1 MSAGTDVLATM
12 PWGDC
17 LVPPASAP
25 ADLVASVRRSR
36 GGYTPGWVSRF
47 APLPWL
53 VRAMSEMTSDP
64 FASLPFRDFAFVALV
79 VSRDNSCRFC
89 YGTQRALMRLL
100 GYEGDAI
107 DRLERDELIDSD
119 PGSQL
124 ALDFARK
131 LSRGSPRPGAEQLAA
146 LGRAGRSP
154 DEIAELTFAAAS
166 TVFANR
172 VSTLVALP
180 PASIEGAGY
189 QLAGRL
195 LRPFL
200 SRWVKP
206 PQWKKREAP
215 PVPNE
220 GVGAAVVAALG
231 TSPAAGVL
239 RRAIDAALD
248 SPVLP
253 RRTKL
258 LMIAVIAR
266 ALQCARCEQ
275 DAVAA
280 LHAAGVPARDVEQ
293 ALDHLAAPGLDP
305 REAQLVP
312 FARET
317 VRCAPTDIQQR
328 LRTLAAGLD
337 LRVDEILEVVGVT
350 AVGNAL
356 CRASVLLEQC

>member
-1 MSAGTDVLATM
+1 MSAAADVLATM
-12 PWGDC
+12 PWCDC
-17 LVPPASAP
+17 LVPPGSAP
-25 ADLVASVRRSR
+25 PELVATVRRSR
-36 GGYTPGWVSRF
+36 GGYAPSWVARF

-53 VRAMSEMTSDP
+53 VHTMNEMTAGQ
-64 FASLPFRDFAFVALV
+64 FASLPSRDFAFVALV

-89 YGTQRALMRLL
+89 YGAQRAMMRML
-100 GYEGDAI
+100 GYEASAI
-107 DRLERDELIDSD
+107 ERLERDELIDSD

-131 LSRGSPRPGAEQLAA
+131 LSRSSPRPDAAQLAA
-146 LGRAGRSP
+146 LGRSGRSP
-154 DEIAELTFAAAS
+154 DEIAELTFAAAC

-195 LRPFL
+195 LRPVL
-200 SRWVKP
+200 TRWFKP
-206 PQWKKREAP
+206 SLKKKTEAP

-258 LMIAVIAR
+258 LMMAVIAR
-266 ALQCARCEQ
+266 ALQCAHCEH
-275 DAVAA
+275 DAVTA
-280 LHAAGVPARDVEQ
+280 LHAAGVTARDVAQ
-293 ALDHLAAPGLDP
+293 ALDHLAAPGLDA

-317 VRCAPTDIQQR
+317 VRCAPVDIQPR

-337 LRVDEILEVVGVT
+337 LRVDEILEVVGVA

>member
-1 MSAGTDVLATM
+1 MSAAADVLATM
-12 PWGDC
+12 PWCDC
-17 LVPPASAP
+17 LVPPGSAP
-25 ADLVASVRRSR
+25 PELVATVRRSR
-36 GGYTPGWVSRF
+36 GGYAPSWVARF

-53 VRAMSEMTSDP
+53 VHTMNEMTAGQ
-64 FASLPFRDFAFVALV
+64 FASLPSRDFAFVALV

-89 YGTQRALMRLL
+89 YGAQRAMMRML
-100 GYEGDAI
+100 GYEASAI
-107 DRLERDELIDSD
+107 ERLERDELIDSD

-131 LSRGSPRPGAEQLAA
+131 LSRSSPRPDAAQLAA
-146 LGRAGRSP
+146 LGRSGRSP
-154 DEIAELTFAAAS
+154 DEIAELTFAAAC

-195 LRPFL
+195 LRPVL
-200 SRWVKP
+200 TRWFKP
-206 PQWKKREAP
+206 SLKKKTEAP

-258 LMIAVIAR
+258 LMMAVIAR
-266 ALQCARCEQ
+266 ALQCAHCEH
-275 DAVAA
+275 DAVTA
-280 LHAAGVPARDVEQ
+280 LHAAGVPARDVAQ

-317 VRCAPTDIQQR
+317 VRCSPTDIQQR
-328 LRTLAAGLD
+328 LRTLAAGLE
-337 LRVDEILEVVGVT
+337 LRVDELLEVVGVT

-356 CRASVLLEQC
+356 CRTSVLLEQC